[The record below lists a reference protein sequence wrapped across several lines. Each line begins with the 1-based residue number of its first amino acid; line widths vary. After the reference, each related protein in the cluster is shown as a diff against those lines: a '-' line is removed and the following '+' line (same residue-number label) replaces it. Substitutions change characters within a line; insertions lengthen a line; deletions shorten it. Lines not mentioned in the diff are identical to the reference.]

1 MNTFARRRCCD
12 RDTATDA
19 PGAAKSNRCNATM
32 RSRGVNLVGMK
43 KRTPRFYA
51 LSAIVLKTSIVILVT
66 VVAGTAF
73 PSCFSILRKK

>member
-1 MNTFARRRCCD
+1 
-12 RDTATDA
+12 
-19 PGAAKSNRCNATM
+19 
-32 RSRGVNLVGMK
+32 MK